1 MAWNSHRKGGI
12 KYRII
17 YLDIVSSEGIVM
29 IGTFDKNYQYL
40 LTHLIPA
47 HRLGSE
53 RRREIAAALTEGNG
67 SRMRTAAILALYDLY
82 QQQYFDEIRVSDE
95 EEQVV
100 LTCLKNNGS
109 YQIRLSVPAEEWKAV
124 GTDTRSLRTVPGNGR
139 VGEGEGFREGPVET
153 TINILPD
160 IIRSFSIDGQRESTF
175 ERLDSVLR
183 FMPRWFRFTSCRLV
197 LVEERITTGEGRGEV
212 VETQRE
218 KSFQEKTIYQKSKQ
232 SRGVIVVDPHGAS
245 AAGISRPAGKP
256 VLESNGARAAV
267 APVFAHDEF
276 WGVLEVWCGPSDAGP
291 MFRDRV
297 GIASGMI
304 EQIIENSVRLENLTS
319 IDKLTGVFNRQF
331 YDRLVRIEIERAT
344 RSGSKLSLLVLD
356 IDDFKSINDTMGH
369 RKGDEALVVV
379 ADLMRS
385 NLRKIDLP
393 FRYGGEEFTV
403 LLPGTAETEAI
414 RTAERLRS
422 MIEGYDEFV
431 DRDGKQRRMTVS
443 IGAAVFP
450 DQARTEDELFSRA
463 DAALYVAKRKGKNR
477 VELYHE

>member
-1 MAWNSHRKGGI
+1 
-12 KYRII
+12 
-17 YLDIVSSEGIVM
+17 M
-29 IGTFDKNYQYL
+29 IRTFDKDYQYL

-53 RRREIAAALTEGNG
+53 RRREIAAALAAGDR
-67 SRMRTAAILALYDLY
+67 SRVRTAAVLALYDLY
-82 QQQYFDEIRVSDE
+82 QRQYFDQIRVSDE
-95 EEQVV
+95 GEQVV

-109 YQIRLSVPAEEWKAV
+109 YQIRLSVPAEDWKGIGA
-124 GTDTRSLRTVPGNGR
+124 DTRSLGAVPGEAPPG
-139 VGEGEGFREGPVET
+139 GGGGLGAGSVET

-197 LVEERITTGEGRGEV
+197 LVEERITTGESRGEV
-212 VETQRE
+212 VEIQRE
-218 KSFQEKTIYQKSKQ
+218 KSFQEKTIYHRSRQ
-232 SRGVIVVDPHGAS
+232 SREITVLDPSGAG
-245 AAGISRPAGKP
+245 AAGIAKPAGKP
-256 VLESNGARAAV
+256 ALESNGARAAV
-267 APVFAHDEF
+267 APLFAHEDF
-276 WGVLEVWCGPSDAGP
+276 WGVLEAWSGASDAGP

-297 GIASGMI
+297 EIAAGMI

-356 IDDFKSINDTMGH
+356 IDDFKTINDTMGH

-431 DRDGKQRRMTVS
+431 DRDGKQRKMTVS
-443 IGAAVFP
+443 IGVAVFP